1 MLSERFKFRVFREE
15 RPEDPKSKSTTSTM
29 TGENTGGKRMAGANT
44 VSLQTSFGTFSL
56 NTDSNWLFLAV
67 IFVVCVTV
75 IVVAHFMAEV
85 YKCKSC

>member
-1 MLSERFKFRVFREE
+1 
-15 RPEDPKSKSTTSTM
+15 
-29 TGENTGGKRMAGANT
+29 MAGANT
-44 VSLQTSFGTFSL
+44 VSLQNSFGTFSL

-67 IFVVCVTV
+67 IFVVCATV